1 MSFFQVHHF
10 QVLGENPQH
19 NPPANA
25 GDARDMFSI
34 PGLRRSPGGE
44 NGNLL
49 QYSCLESPMNTGAW
63 WATVHWFAKSWTR
76 PATEHTQ
83 QSAFNMNGIYQLL
96 DEYQSYPL
104 CALESA
110 VN

>member
-1 MSFFQVHHF
+1 
-10 QVLGENPQH
+10 
-19 NPPANA
+19 
-25 GDARDMFSI
+25 
-34 PGLRRSPGGE
+34 
-44 NGNLL
+44 
-49 QYSCLESPMNTGAW
+49 MNTGAC